1 VLQVFYGP
9 RSLVFPEADNRKWTI
24 MSVFECVPFSSRRVQ
39 TLTLSSTVIGKWDL
53 DGDRWTK
60 EKAEKAKEDEK
71 VEKPKGGKTK
81 KSKKAEE
88 SDSES

>member
-1 VLQVFYGP
+1 
-9 RSLVFPEADNRKWTI
+9 

-71 VEKPKGGKTK
+71 PKGGKTK
-81 KSKKAEE
+81 KSKKADE